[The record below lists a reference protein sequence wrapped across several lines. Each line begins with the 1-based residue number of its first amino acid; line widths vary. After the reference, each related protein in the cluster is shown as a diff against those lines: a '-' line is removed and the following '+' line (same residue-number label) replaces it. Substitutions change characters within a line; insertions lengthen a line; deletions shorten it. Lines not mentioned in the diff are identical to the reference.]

1 MTRGSLRRIPLRLA
15 TNQLVRVADCGHLDR
30 DVHEHERR
38 ELARGCCSNVERC
51 FYKWADQSD
60 HTEDHDCTVTTQ
72 ATGHPCDDDA
82 YHRRALAALGAEV
95 APYEV
100 EADADARGLLARAQ
114 AEGRLVAVHLE
125 VLRDEPMTLGRVL
138 ELRKRRFVIHYLG
151 RDGEWAR
158 EPERWRYRDV
168 TRIEVGGRYLEALER
183 FGDPYP
189 TD

>member
-1 MTRGSLRRIPLRLA
+1 MKPAKVRRRLESALAERRVTSVWRDACEITTTDGLVVSLTDDWVVLHETVDGVHLDGLVALRL
-15 TNQLVRVADCGHLDR
+15 R
-30 DVHEHERR
+30 DVSRVLFR
-38 ELARGCCSNVERC
+38 
-51 FYKWADQSD
+51 
-60 HTEDHDCTVTTQ
+60 
-72 ATGHPCDDDA
+72 DDDA

-95 APYEV
+95 ATYEV
-100 EADADARGLLARAQ
+100 EPDVDVRGLLARAQ
-114 AEGRLVAVHLE
+114 ADDRLVAVHLE
-125 VLRDEPMTLGRVL
+125 VLRSEPMTLGRL
-138 ELRKRRFVIHYLG
+138 LDLRRKRFVIHYIG